1 MSSSAR
7 GELLV
12 IGCGNPLRGD
22 DGVGPEVVR
31 RLAARGVPHVRCID
45 AGTSGV
51 DVVLAM
57 RDHDEVVI
65 VDACRSG
72 AAAGTIR
79 ERAVAPDGGG
89 VPDPAGPPHLTIHA
103 FRWDHAVALGRSLL
117 GAAFPGRV
125 TAVLVEGACFEPGDA
140 LSPATAAA
148 VDEVVARLVAGR
160 AERHGSAAP
169 RGPEEGMPEA
179 SGDTSAGTANRVTA
193 GRAGPLHG
201 EA

>member
-1 MSSSAR
+1 MASPTCAD
-7 GELLV
+7 LLV

-31 RLAARGVPHVRCID
+31 RLAARAAPHVRCVD
-45 AGTSGV
+45 AGTSGF

-57 RDHDEVVI
+57 HGHDEVVI

-72 AAAGTIR
+72 AAPGTIR
-79 ERAVAPDGGG
+79 EIAIAPHDGAVPE
-89 VPDPAGPPHLTIHA
+89 PPGPPRLAIHA

-117 GAAFPGRV
+117 GTAFPRRV
-125 TAVLVEGACFEPGDA
+125 AAVLVEGACFEPGDA

-148 VDEVVARLVAGR
+148 VGEVVARLVER
-160 AERHGSAAP
+160 ASAVRGARATEAAP
-169 RGPEEGMPEA
+169 V
-179 SGDTSAGTANRVTA
+179 GDAPA

>member
-1 MSSSAR
+1 MSPSPGRA
-7 GELLV
+7 EVLV

-31 RLAARGVPHVRCID
+31 RLAARGVPHLRCID

-57 RDHDEVVI
+57 RGHDEVVI

-79 ERAVAPDGGG
+79 EITVAPDGGA
-89 VPDPAGPPHLTIHA
+89 VPEPDGPPHLAIHA

-117 GAAFPGRV
+117 GGAFPRRV
-125 TAVLVEGACFEPGDA
+125 TAVLVEGARFEPGDA
-140 LSPATAAA
+140 LSPVTAAA
-148 VDEVVARLVAGR
+148 VDEVVARLVAGGGR
-160 AERHGSAAP
+160 AEA
-169 RGPEEGMPEA
+169 
-179 SGDTSAGTANRVTA
+179 
-193 GRAGPLHG
+193 
-201 EA
+201 